1 MIKGADGRIIVFDA
15 CVKQDTLYLI
25 STYYSVD
32 DKPTVIELNGPP
44 LKEAGYKEYE
54 PVRYFYGPAP
64 AEATVTIH
72 IDGVAHS
79 ITPERLEASPG
90 EFAVATLFKYD
101 CARIPDFVTY
111 YRNQGC
117 KKFYLYY
124 NGRVLPESLPQAPD
138 IVYRCWYFPYWNCR
152 YDPYKCNTIF
162 QHCAQMT
169 FLTTIRHRYMK
180 DYAWFGLVDL
190 DEWVYTEG
198 QTVVRSLQRES
209 PDKNIIVV
217 KNHWAFRD
225 GPVLK
230 YNPVGLT
237 PCQRSKVFYRS
248 TFGGECSIHYPKH
261 SNFYV
266 SGDLKLLH
274 MADDLRDAGDSIP
287 RQTRIDSLGPS
298 PVVLSVADLL
308 KT

>member
-1 MIKGADGRIIVFDA
+1 MIKGADGRLIVFDA
-15 CVKQDTLYLI
+15 FIKHDTLYLI

-32 DKPTVIELNGPP
+32 DKLTMIELNGMP
-44 LKEAGYKEYE
+44 LKEAGYKECE

-72 IDGVAHS
+72 IDGVPYS
-79 ITPERLEASPG
+79 ITPERLEASSG

-101 CARIPDFVTY
+101 YTRIPDFVTY

-152 YDPYKCNTIF
+152 YNSLTCNTIF
-162 QHCAQMT
+162 PHCAQMT
-169 FLTTIRHRYMK
+169 FLTSIRHRYMK
-180 DYAWFGLVDL
+180 DYAWLGLIDL
-190 DEWVYTEG
+190 DEWAYTEG
-198 QTVVRSLQRES
+198 QSVLSALQRTKT
-209 PDKNIIVV
+209 DKECVV
-217 KNHWAFRD
+217 IKNHWAFRN
-225 GPVLK
+225 GPALK
-230 YNPVGLT
+230 YNPIGLT
-237 PCQRSKVFYRS
+237 PCERSKGFYKG
-248 TFGGECSIHYPKH
+248 TFSGEVGIHH
-261 SNFYV
+261 SKDSLFHI
-266 SGDLKLLH
+266 SEDLKLLH
-274 MADDLRDAGDSIP
+274 MADDLRDAGNSLP
-287 RQTRIDSLGPS
+287 RQIRIDSLGPS